1 MNITISNNTISAT
14 IKTFGAEL
22 VQLSKGTQNYIW
34 NIDEN
39 YWNKT
44 SPILFPIVGRL
55 KNDTYNLN
63 GKDFSL
69 PRHGFAR
76 DYEFEVVQQTSES
89 VSFLLSSSEKTL
101 ENYPFHFDFLYHYEI
116 KDNGLEISFEII
128 NKNNTEMPF
137 SVGAHPAFLL
147 ENPIEAYQLQ
157 FEKDELLATYHLQND
172 LFNGESSVVESQSGS
187 IKLHDALFE
196 NDALVFK
203 NLESKTITLCQNEKP
218 VLKIYF
224 KDFPYLGIWK
234 KMNAPFICLEP
245 WLGLAD
251 SHTHNG
257 NIFEK
262 EGISILQPNS
272 SVKLG
277 YKIELP

>member
-1 MNITISNNTISAT
+1 MNITISNDTISAT

-34 NIDEN
+34 AVDET

-63 GKDFSL
+63 GKEFSL

-76 DYEFEVVQQTSES
+76 DYEFEIVDQTSKS
-89 VSFLLSSSEKTL
+89 VTFQLSSNAHTL
-101 ENYPFHFDFLYHYEI
+101 EKYPFHFDFLYRYEI
-116 KDNGLEISFEII
+116 QDNGLKISFEII
-128 NKNNTEMPF
+128 NKNEVEMPF

-147 ENPIEAYQLQ
+147 QKTIESYQLQ
-157 FEKDELLATYHLQND
+157 FEKDELLTTHHLQND
-172 LFNGESSVVESQSGS
+172 LFNGETSVIESEKGQVLL
-187 IKLHDALFE
+187 KDDLFE

-203 NLESKTITLCQNEKP
+203 HLESKTVALCENGKTILRLHFEG
-218 VLKIYF
+218 
-224 KDFPYLGIWK
+224 FPYLGIWK

-257 NIFEK
+257 SIFEK

-272 SVKLG
+272 SIKLG